1 MYGLN
6 VMGSK
11 RDRES
16 LQLKKKK
23 KEHIQDD
30 AEGGLVQ
37 FT

>member
-23 KEHIQDD
+23 EHIQDD